1 MALAWSLPTGFDT
14 PVTYFYVVYFA
25 VLLIHRQ
32 RRDDE
37 KCEKKYV
44 YLFGPPFERRTH
56 LIMQVREGLEEVPGV
71 RSLPHYP
78 LRLLSGY
85 RLFLL
90 R

>member
-37 KCEKKYV
+37 KCEKKYAP
-44 YLFGPPFERRTH
+44 FGHPFERRTH
-56 LIMQVREGLEEVPGV
+56 LIMQVREGLEEISGV